1 MDRWAGDP
9 GFREAMRSDPEGAVR
24 DAGVELDESEWS
36 ALRDID
42 WALEDHEL
50 EARASRSY
58 S

>member
-1 MDRWAGDP
+1 
-9 GFREAMRSDPEGAVR
+9 MRSDPEGAVR